1 MITTQVQDNGVQ
13 AALQALSQ
21 RMDNMQPALQ
31 AIGEDIM
38 ERTKPRFGTST
49 GPDGRRWQ
57 GNALATIQALLHR
70 QSGTYAKF
78 SNLKTGKEGVTRVG
92 NKKGF
97 YLKNGN
103 LSAGAQAGL
112 GGKKLLIDTGSLAR
126 QFHVHADSASV
137 AISNSMAYAAIHQFG
152 GKAGKGRK
160 VTIPARPFLP
170 IMQNGEIYPAE
181 RVLILDA
188 INDYLAGK

>member
-1 MITTQVQDNGVQ
+1 MITVEVQDNGLQ

-21 RMDNMQPALQ
+21 RMGNMQPVLQ

-38 ERTKPRFGTST
+38 ERTKQRFGTST
-49 GPDGRRWQ
+49 GPDGQRWQ
-57 GNALATIQALLHR
+57 GNAVSTVQAMIANAR
-70 QSGTYAKF
+70 S
-78 SNLKTGKEGVTRVG
+78 
-92 NKKGF
+92 KKGGV
-97 YLKNGN
+97 LKDGST
-103 LSAGAQAGL
+103 LSKKSQTAL